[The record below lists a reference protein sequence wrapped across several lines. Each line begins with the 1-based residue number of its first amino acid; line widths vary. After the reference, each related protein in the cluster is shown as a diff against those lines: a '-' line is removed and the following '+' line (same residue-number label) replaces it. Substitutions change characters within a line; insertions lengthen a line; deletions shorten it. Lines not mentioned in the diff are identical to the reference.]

1 MENRHISLI
10 MKHKYNTEAFLQ
22 KIKESR
28 SPAMEDQLLRIHVLE
43 AINLIKNVSKKRVTA
58 DRLLLHFKKIG
69 VTNCDQDSVND
80 TMCILQCKG
89 AIDYIFTLDFE

>member
-1 MENRHISLI
+1 
-10 MKHKYNTEAFLQ
+10 MKHKYNTEVFLQ

-28 SPAMEDQLLRIHVLE
+28 SPAMEDQLLRIHLLE

-58 DRLLLHFKKIG
+58 DRLVLHLKEIV
-69 VTNCDQDSVND
+69 VTNWDQGSVNE

>member
-1 MENRHISLI
+1 
-10 MKHKYNTEAFLQ
+10 MKHKYNTEVFFQ

-28 SPAMEDQLLRIHVLE
+28 SPAMEDQLLRIHFLE

-58 DRLLLHFKKIG
+58 DHLLLHLKEIV
-69 VTNCDQDSVND
+69 VTNWDRDSVDD

-89 AIDYIFTLDFE
+89 AIDYIFTLDFQ

>member
-1 MENRHISLI
+1 
-10 MKHKYNTEAFLQ
+10 MKHKYNTEVFFQ

-28 SPAMEDQLLRIHVLE
+28 SPAMEDQLLRIHLLE

-58 DRLLLHFKKIG
+58 DRLVLHLKEIV
-69 VTNCDQDSVND
+69 VTNWDRDSVDD

-89 AIDYIFTLDFE
+89 AIDYIFTLDFQ

>member
-1 MENRHISLI
+1 
-10 MKHKYNTEAFLQ
+10 MKHKYNTEVFFQ

-28 SPAMEDQLLRIHVLE
+28 SPAMEDQLLRIHLLE

-58 DRLLLHFKKIG
+58 DHLLLHLKEIV
-69 VTNCDQDSVND
+69 VTNWDRDSVDD

>member
-1 MENRHISLI
+1 
-10 MKHKYNTEAFLQ
+10 MKHKYNTEVFFQ

-28 SPAMEDQLLRIHVLE
+28 SPAMEDQLLRIHLLE

-58 DRLLLHFKKIG
+58 DHLLLHLKEIV
-69 VTNCDQDSVND
+69 VTNWDRDSVDD

-89 AIDYIFTLDFE
+89 AIDYIFTLDFQ

>member
-1 MENRHISLI
+1 
-10 MKHKYNTEAFLQ
+10 
-22 KIKESR
+22 
-28 SPAMEDQLLRIHVLE
+28 MEDQLLRIHLLE

-58 DRLLLHFKKIG
+58 DRLVLHLKEIV
-69 VTNCDQDSVND
+69 VTNWDQGSVNE

>member
-1 MENRHISLI
+1 
-10 MKHKYNTEAFLQ
+10 MKHKYNTEVFFQ

-28 SPAMEDQLLRIHVLE
+28 SPAMEDQLLRIHFLE

-58 DRLLLHFKKIG
+58 DRLVLHLKEIV
-69 VTNCDQDSVND
+69 VTNWDRDSVDD

-89 AIDYIFTLDFE
+89 AIDYIFTLDFQ